1 MPACQIA
8 TAAPTRTVLYM
19 LAALLIAGPACA
31 WDQSV
36 LTDVRFSPDG
46 RYFSFVEYTEPEA
59 EERGLTSFYIIDT
72 ASDAWVA
79 KTPTRVS
86 LEGEGASGK
95 KALAE
100 LRSSNLDLIQRFG
113 LRDAGP
119 PIVPF
124 LEIDRGSPYHRRR
137 QVFVPALERKLALV
151 QRKAMSAQ
159 PCSKDVSSAIGFRLV
174 LSSRET
180 IRLADYTR
188 RLPRSRGCAIGY
200 DIAAA
205 FLHRTDDRMVLAV
218 LIGVFT
224 QGWEG
229 SNRHLIAVTKVL
241 PPSRP

>member
-1 MPACQIA
+1 M
-8 TAAPTRTVLYM
+8 TALMRMILYM
-19 LAALLIAGPACA
+19 LAALMVTGPACA

-59 EERGLTSFYIIDT
+59 EERGFASLYVIDA
-72 ASDAWVA
+72 ASDTWAA
-79 KTPTRVS
+79 ATPRRVS

-100 LRSSNLDLIQRFG
+100 LQNGSLDLIQRFG
-113 LRDAGP
+113 LRDGDP

-124 LEIDRGSPYHRRR
+124 LEIDRGAPYDRRH
-137 QVFVPALERKLALV
+137 QVFVPALKSKLVLV

-159 PCSKDVSSAIGFRLV
+159 PCGKDVPSAIDFRLV
-174 LSSRET
+174 LSGRET
-180 IRLADYTR
+180 IRLADYAR

-205 FLHRTDDRMVLAV
+205 FLHKTAERTVLAV

-224 QGWEG
+224 RGWEG
-229 SNRHLIAVTKVL
+229 SNRQLIAVTKVL
-241 PPSRP
+241 PPSRF

>member
-1 MPACQIA
+1 M
-8 TAAPTRTVLYM
+8 RTVRCM
-19 LAALLIAGPACA
+19 LASLMVAGPAFA

-59 EERGLTSFYIIDT
+59 EERGFASLYIIDT
-72 ASDAWVA
+72 TSDAWVA
-79 KTPTRVS
+79 KTPMRVS

-100 LRSSNLDLIQRFG
+100 LRNRSLDLIQQFG
-113 LRDAGP
+113 LRDTGP

-124 LEIDRGSPYHRRR
+124 LEIDRGAPYDRRR
-137 QVFVPALERKLALV
+137 EIFLPPLRSKLALV
-151 QRKAMSAQ
+151 QRKALSAP
-159 PCSKDVSSAIGFRLV
+159 PCNEDTPSAMDFRLV
-174 LSSRET
+174 MSGRDT
-180 IRLADYTR
+180 ITLADYVR

-205 FLHRTDDRMVLAV
+205 FLHKKGERTVIAV
-218 LIGVFT
+218 VIGVFT

-229 SNRHLIAVTKVL
+229 SNRQLITVTKVL
-241 PPSRP
+241 SPFTQKAMSSLLSR